1 MPARSSVALVG
12 PGNLGSALAVALRRA
27 GYRID
32 EVISRDQPASRHR
45 ARGLARRVGARAA
58 TFQTARLRA
67 RLVWIAVTDDAIPA
81 AVRLLAQ
88 HPAWKQK
95 IALHSSGALTSDQ
108 LRPLRRRGASV
119 AALHPMMTF
128 VPGTAPSLRGVP
140 FAVEGD
146 RRAVTAA
153 RRIARDLGGFVF
165 PIRKRDKPL
174 YHVYGSFSS
183 PLVVVTLATAERIAR
198 AAGVPARSVRQAI
211 APIVRQ
217 TVENYLRRGAAA
229 AFSGPV
235 KRGDV
240 GTVRRH
246 LQALAR
252 VRGARE
258 VYVALI
264 GGALEVLPSGNKRG
278 IRRLLATIK

>member
-1 MPARSSVALVG
+1 MAHRPSIALVG
-12 PGNLGSALAVALRRA
+12 PGNLGSALAVALRRT

-32 EVISRDQPASRHR
+32 EVIARDQPASRRR
-45 ARGLARRVGARAA
+45 AQRLARRVGARAA

-67 RLVWIAVTDDAIPA
+67 GLVWIAVTDDAIPS
-81 AVRLLAQ
+81 AVRTLARR
-88 HPAWKQK
+88 ADWKGK
-95 IALHSSGALTSDQ
+95 VALHSSGALSSDR

-119 AALHPMMTF
+119 GTLHPMMTF
-128 VPGTAPSLRGVP
+128 VPRTSPSLRDVP

-146 RRAVTAA
+146 PSAVAIA
-153 RRIARDLGGFVF
+153 RRVARDLGGFVF
-165 PIRKRDKPL
+165 PIRKRNKPL

-217 TVENYLRRGAAA
+217 TVENYLRHGAAA

-246 LQALAR
+246 LQALRR
-252 VRGARE
+252 VRGAHA

-264 GGALEVLPSGNKRG
+264 GAALEVLPSGNKRG
-278 IRRLLATIK
+278 IKALLRQT

>member
-1 MPARSSVALVG
+1 MAGRPSIALVG
-12 PGNLGSALAVALRRA
+12 PGNLGSALAAALHQA

-32 EVISRDQPASRHR
+32 EVVARDQPDSRRR
-45 ARGLARRVGARAA
+45 ARRLARRVGARAA

-67 RLVWIAVTDDAIPA
+67 QLVWITVTDDAIPS
-81 AVRLLAQ
+81 AVRALAQ
-88 HPAWKQK
+88 RKNWKGK
-95 IALHSSGALTSDQ
+95 VALHSSGALSSDRLQ
-108 LRPLRRRGASV
+108 PLHRRGAAV
-119 AALHPMMTF
+119 GTLHPMMTF
-128 VPGTAPSLRGVP
+128 VPNTSPSLRDVP

-146 RRAVTAA
+146 RRAVAMA
-153 RRIARDLGGFVF
+153 RRLALDLGGFVF
-165 PIRKRDKPL
+165 PIRKRNKPL

-198 AAGVPARSVRQAI
+198 AAGVPAESVRRAI

-217 TVENYLRRGAAA
+217 TVENYLRHGAAA

-246 LQALAR
+246 LQALRR
-252 VRGARE
+252 VKRARE

-264 GGALEVLPSGNKRG
+264 GAALEVLPSGNRRG
-278 IRRLLATIK
+278 IKRLLQIS

>member
-1 MPARSSVALVG
+1 MPAKPSIALVG

-32 EVISRDQPASRHR
+32 EVISRDQPASRRR
-45 ARGLARRVGARAA
+45 ARSLARRVGARA
-58 TFQTARLRA
+58 TTLESARLRA
-67 RLVWIAVTDDAIPA
+67 PLLWIAVTDDAIPA
-81 AVRLLAQ
+81 VVRTLA
-88 HPAWKQK
+88 PRTNWKGMV
-95 IALHSSGALTSDQ
+95 ALHSSGALSSDQ
-108 LRPLRRRGASV
+108 LRPLRLRGASV
-119 AALHPMMTF
+119 ATLHPMMTF
-128 VPGTAPSLRGVP
+128 VSGAQPSLRGVP

-146 RRAVTAA
+146 PRAVAVA

-165 PIRKRDKPL
+165 PIPKRNKPL

-183 PLVVVTLATAERIAR
+183 PLIVVTLATAERIAR
-198 AAGVPARSVRQAI
+198 AAGVPAKSVRQAI

-246 LQALAR
+246 LKALKKI
-252 VRGARE
+252 RGARA

-264 GGALEVLPSGNKRG
+264 GGALEVLPSANKPG
-278 IRRLLATIK
+278 IKRLLRGS

>member
-1 MPARSSVALVG
+1 MAHRPSIALVG
-12 PGNLGSALAVALRRA
+12 PGNLGSALAVALRRT

-32 EVISRDQPASRHR
+32 EVIARDQPASRRR
-45 ARGLARRVGARAA
+45 AQRLARRVGARAA

-67 RLVWIAVTDDAIPA
+67 GLVWIAVTDDAIPS
-81 AVRLLAQ
+81 AVRTLARR
-88 HPAWKQK
+88 ADWKGK
-95 IALHSSGALTSDQ
+95 VALHSSGALSSDR

-119 AALHPMMTF
+119 GTLHPMMTF
-128 VPGTAPSLRGVP
+128 VPHTSPSLRDVP

-146 RRAVTAA
+146 PSAVAIA
-153 RRIARDLGGFVF
+153 RRVARDLGGFVF
-165 PIRKRDKPL
+165 PIRKRNKPL

-217 TVENYLRRGAAA
+217 TVENYLRHGAAA

-246 LQALAR
+246 LKALRR
-252 VRGARE
+252 VRGAHA

-264 GGALEVLPSGNKRG
+264 GAALEVLPSGNKRG
-278 IRRLLATIK
+278 IKALLRKT